1 MSISLDRVT
10 KRFGVTFGVED
21 VTEEIPSGALTAIL
35 GPSGAGKSTL
45 LRLIGG
51 LVTPDAGRIW
61 IDGEDVTDVDP
72 RHRNIGFCFQ
82 NYAPFR
88 HMTVAKNVAYGLKV
102 RHRTKAEITARVTE
116 MLELVRLTGLA
127 NRFPAQLSGG
137 ELQRMALARALAIEP
152 RVLLL
157 DEPFGAL
164 DAQVRG
170 ELRTWIKE
178 LHDTVHVTTVL
189 VTHDQNEALEV
200 ADHLLVL
207 NEGQVAQAG
216 TPAELYE
223 HPASDFVLRFLGPS
237 TTLDGESVR
246 PHDLDVVGAGE
257 GTPATVT
264 EVATLGF
271 EIRISLLLDDGQQV
285 WAQTSRSE
293 YQALGVGVGDP
304 VGVRRRAGASTVHP
318 PRGATRDAPRDATG
332 AVTGQPADGSAS
344 GLPRTEGQSTTP
356 VR

>member
-10 KRFGVTFGVED
+10 KRFGVAFGVED
-21 VTEEIPSGALTAIL
+21 VTAEIPSGALTAIL

-51 LVTPDAGRIW
+51 LLTPDAGRIS

-82 NYAPFR
+82 SYAPFR
-88 HMTVAKNVAYGLKV
+88 HMTVAKNVGYGLRARK
-102 RHRTKAEITARVTE
+102 RPRAEIAARVTE
-116 MLELVRLTGLA
+116 MLELVRLSDLA
-127 NRFPAQLSGG
+127 NRYPAQLSGG

-178 LHDTVHVTTVL
+178 LHDQIHVTTVL
-189 VTHDQNEALEV
+189 VTHDQNEAMEV
-200 ADHLLVL
+200 ADCLLVL
-207 NEGQVAQAG
+207 NDGRIEQAG
-216 TPAELYE
+216 TPTELYDRPVSE
-223 HPASDFVLRFLGPS
+223 FVLRFLGPS
-237 TTLDGESVR
+237 TTFEGTSVR
-246 PHDLDVVGAGE
+246 PHDLVVVPAGG
-257 GTPATVT
+257 GTPAAVT

-271 EIRISLLLDDGQQV
+271 EIRVSLRLDDG
-285 WAQTSRSE
+285 TSIWVQSSRAE
-293 YQALGVGVGDP
+293 YDALGVSVGDR
-304 VGVRRRAGASTVHP
+304 VGVQRRPGVSSHLVPPAAAAPTEPDGAPVFGVDEQRP
-318 PRGATRDAPRDATG
+318 GERGVIDAANLTG
-332 AVTGQPADGSAS
+332 
-344 GLPRTEGQSTTP
+344 RQS
-356 VR
+356 

>member
-1 MSISLDRVT
+1 MSISLDQVT

-21 VTEEIPSGALTAIL
+21 ITTEIPFGALTAIL

-51 LVTPDAGRIW
+51 LVTPDAGRIS
-61 IDGEDVTDVDP
+61 IEGEDVTDLDP

-102 RHRTKAEITARVTE
+102 RHRPKAEVASRVAE
-116 MLELVRLTGLA
+116 MLELVRLSDLA
-127 NRFPAQLSGG
+127 NRYPAQLSGG

-189 VTHDQNEALEV
+189 VTHDQNEAMEV
-200 ADHLLVL
+200 ADNLLLL
-207 NEGQVAQAG
+207 NEGRVAQVG
-216 TPAELYE
+216 TPSELYD

-246 PHDLDVVGAGE
+246 PHDLEVVAAGV
-257 GTPATVT
+257 GVPAVVT
-264 EVATLGF
+264 EVVTLGF
-271 EIRISLLLDDGQQV
+271 EIRVSLRLDDGQEV
-285 WAQTSRSE
+285 WAQMSRAQ
-293 YQALGVGVGDP
+293 YHALGLAVGDR
-304 VGVRRRAGASTVHP
+304 VGLRRRPGAATRQAPPSSGAVPSTPPAAQREGDARVAGADGQDS
-318 PRGATRDAPRDATG
+318 ALTR
-332 AVTGQPADGSAS
+332 
-344 GLPRTEGQSTTP
+344 
-356 VR
+356 

>member
-1 MSISLDRVT
+1 MSISLDQVT

-21 VTEEIPSGALTAIL
+21 VTTEIPSGALTAIL

-51 LVTPDAGRIW
+51 LVTPDAGRIS

-102 RHRTKAEITARVTE
+102 RHRPRAEIAARVTE
-116 MLELVRLTGLA
+116 MLELVRLSDLA
-127 NRFPAQLSGG
+127 GRYPAQLSGG

-178 LHDTVHVTTVL
+178 LHDAVHVTTVL
-189 VTHDQNEALEV
+189 VTHDQNEAMEI
-200 ADHLLVL
+200 ADNLLVL
-207 NEGQVAQAG
+207 NEGRVAQVG
-216 TPAELYE
+216 TPTELYD
-223 HPASDFVLRFLGPS
+223 HPASEFVLRFLGPS
-237 TTLDGESVR
+237 TTLDGQAVR
-246 PHDLDVVGAGE
+246 PHDLEVVGPTE
-257 GTPATVT
+257 GTPAVVT

-271 EIRISLLLDDGQQV
+271 EIRVSLRLDDGQEL
-285 WAQTSRSE
+285 WAQMSRAQF
-293 YQALGVGVGDP
+293 QALAIGVGDR
-304 VGVRRRAGASTVHP
+304 VGLRRRPGAAARPAQAAPDAATTTSTD
-318 PRGATRDAPRDATG
+318 GAP
-332 AVTGQPADGSAS
+332 V
-344 GLPRTEGQSTTP
+344 TTP
-356 VR
+356 DDQGRALTR

>member
-10 KRFGVTFGVED
+10 KHFGVTFGVDD

-102 RHRTKAEITARVTE
+102 RRRPKPEVTARVTE

-127 NRFPAQLSGG
+127 NRYPAQLSGG

-200 ADHLLVL
+200 ADHLIVL
-207 NEGQVAQAG
+207 NEGRVAQAG
-216 TPAELYE
+216 TPTELYD
-223 HPASDFVLRFLGPS
+223 HPASEYVLRFLGPS

-246 PHDLDVVGAGE
+246 PHDLDVGAAGD

-264 EVATLGF
+264 AIATVGF
-271 EIRISLLLDDGQQV
+271 EIRISLRLDDGQDV
-285 WAQTSRSE
+285 WVQTSRSE
-293 YQALGVGVGDP
+293 YHALGVGVGDR
-304 VGVRRRAGASTVHP
+304 VGLRHRVS
-318 PRGATRDAPRDATG
+318 GATPHTGGATPSAPSPTA
-332 AVTGQPADGSAS
+332 APPASPADGAPASAKEQAGS
-344 GLPRTEGQSTTP
+344 LALEERG
-356 VR
+356 

>member
-10 KRFGVTFGVED
+10 KHFGVTFGVED
-21 VTEEIPSGALTAIL
+21 VNEEIPSGALTAIL

-88 HMTVAKNVAYGLKV
+88 HMTVAKNVAYGLRV
-102 RHRTKAEITARVTE
+102 RRRPKNEVTARVDE

-127 NRFPAQLSGG
+127 NRYPAQLSGG

-207 NEGQVAQAG
+207 NEGKVAQAG
-216 TPAELYE
+216 TPAALYE

-246 PHDLDVVGAGE
+246 PHDLDVVAPDA

-271 EIRISLLLDDGQQV
+271 EIRISLRLEDGQEV

-293 YQALGVGVGDP
+293 YHALGVEVGDR
-304 VGVRRRAGASTVHP
+304 VGVRRRAGASTAHAKLEG
-318 PRGATRDAPRDATG
+318 RNATSPAI
-332 AVTGQPADGSAS
+332 GQRADS
-344 GLPRTEGQSTTP
+344 GDDKMPSPKGRPSTS